1 MIRVGNRT
9 MEVYMSSELNPRN
22 RGSVQCSTNNTDK
35 AVREN
40 RDTVEIHDLHA
51 MDIASFM
58 DIQNKFDIMLSK
70 STHCSIEYLSSYY
83 YQELQREVAD
93 YIGNVGYSQGYYGFE
108 DSMASTMHAY
118 SVLHQ
123 QIVQGYRDGT
133 RELYVYD
140 NKATDGIRLLTQE
153 EELENLNRAYDEL
166 IEWNVGCAK
175 GRYNPER
182 FKERLNKKELDDLYD
197 TYDVNQAGSYIRKSY
212 QEFRSRY
219 LAEYEKSRGKIN
231 IKSLFMSALNNEN
244 QGIHDFCK
252 VLFGKTK
259 GTSIEPL

>member
-1 MIRVGNRT
+1 MVRVGNRT
-9 MEVYMSSELNPRN
+9 IDVYMSSELKPRN
-22 RGSVQCSTNNTDK
+22 RGSVQCSADSSDK
-35 AVREN
+35 TIREN
-40 RDTVEIHDLHA
+40 RDTVQIHDLHA
-51 MDIASFM
+51 VDIISNMDHQKKISNM
-58 DIQNKFDIMLSK
+58 ISK
-70 STHCSIEYLSSYY
+70 STRCSIEYLNSYY
-83 YQELQREVAD
+83 YRELQREVAD
-93 YIGNVGYSQGYYGFE
+93 YIGNVEHSQGYYGFE
-108 DSMASTMHAY
+108 DSMASTAHAY

-123 QIVQGYRDGT
+123 QIVEGHRNGT

-140 NKATDGIRLLTQE
+140 STIGGQRLLTQE
-153 EELENLNRAYDEL
+153 EELENLNRAYEEL
-166 IEWNVGCAK
+166 IEWDVGCAK

-182 FKERLNKKELDDLYD
+182 FKERLNKKELDDLYY

-219 LAEYEKSRGKIN
+219 LAEYEKSGGKIN

>member
-1 MIRVGNRT
+1 MVRVGNRT
-9 MEVYMSSELNPRN
+9 MDVYMSSELKQRS
-22 RGSVQCSTNNTDK
+22 RGSVQRSADSSEKT
-35 AVREN
+35 VRKN
-40 RDTVEIHDLHA
+40 RDTIQIHDLHA
-51 MDIASFM
+51 MDI
-58 DIQNKFDIMLSK
+58 DIDMFKRAYDISLK
-70 STHCSIEYLSSYY
+70 STHCDMEHVYTYY

-153 EELENLNRAYDEL
+153 EELENLNRAYEEL
-166 IEWNVGCAK
+166 IEWDVGCAK

-182 FKERLNKKELDDLYD
+182 FKERLNKKELDDLYY

-219 LAEYEKSRGKIN
+219 LAEYEKSGGKIN

-259 GTSIEPL
+259 GTSIEPP

>member
-9 MEVYMSSELNPRN
+9 IEVYMSSELSPRN
-22 RGSVQCSTNNTDK
+22 RESVQRSTNNTDK

-51 MDIASFM
+51 MDINIDMFKRAY
-58 DIQNKFDIMLSK
+58 DISLK

-140 NKATDGIRLLTQE
+140 STIGGQRLLTLE
-153 EELENLNRAYDEL
+153 EELENLNRAYEEL
-166 IEWNVGCAK
+166 IEWDVGCAK

-182 FKERLNKKELDDLYD
+182 FKERLNKKELDDLYY

-219 LAEYEKSRGKIN
+219 LAEYEKSGGKIN

>member
-9 MEVYMSSELNPRN
+9 IEVYMSSELNPRN
-22 RGSVQCSTNNTDK
+22 RESVQHSTNNTDK

-93 YIGNVGYSQGYYGFE
+93 YIGNVEHSQGYYGFE
-108 DSMASTMHAY
+108 DSMASTAHAY

-123 QIVQGYRDGT
+123 QIVEGHRNGT

-140 NKATDGIRLLTQE
+140 STIGGQRLLTQE
-153 EELENLNRAYDEL
+153 EELENLNRAYEEL
-166 IEWNVGCAK
+166 IEWDVGCAK

-219 LAEYEKSRGKIN
+219 LAEYEKSGGKIN

>member
-1 MIRVGNRT
+1 MVRVGNRT
-9 MEVYMSSELNPRN
+9 IDVYMSSELKPRN
-22 RGSVQCSTNNTDK
+22 RGSVQCSADSSDK
-35 AVREN
+35 TIREN
-40 RDTVEIHDLHA
+40 RDTVQIHDLHA
-51 MDIASFM
+51 IDI
-58 DIQNKFDIMLSK
+58 DIDMFKRAYDISLK
-70 STHCSIEYLSSYY
+70 STHCSIEYLNSYY

-153 EELENLNRAYDEL
+153 EELENLNRAYEEL
-166 IEWNVGCAK
+166 IEWDVGCAK

-182 FKERLNKKELDDLYD
+182 FKERLNKKELDDLYY

-219 LAEYEKSRGKIN
+219 LAEYEKSGGKIN

>member
-22 RGSVQCSTNNTDK
+22 RGSVQRSADSSDK
-35 AVREN
+35 TVRKN
-40 RDTVEIHDLHA
+40 QDTVQIHDLHA
-51 MDIASFM
+51 MDI
-58 DIQNKFDIMLSK
+58 DIDMFKRAYDISLK
-70 STHCSIEYLSSYY
+70 STHCDMEHVYTYY

-93 YIGNVGYSQGYYGFE
+93 YIGNVEHSQGYYGFE

-123 QIVQGYRDGT
+123 QIVEGHRNGT

-140 NKATDGIRLLTQE
+140 STIGGQRLLTLE
-153 EELENLNRAYDEL
+153 EELEKLDQGYEAL
-166 IEWNVGCAK
+166 IEWDVGCAK

-219 LAEYEKSRGKIN
+219 LAEYEKSGGKIN
-231 IKSLFMSALNNEN
+231 IKSLLMSALNNEN

>member
-9 MEVYMSSELNPRN
+9 IEVYMSSELSPRN
-22 RGSVQCSTNNTDK
+22 RESVQRSTNNTDK

-58 DIQNKFDIMLSK
+58 DIKNKFDIMLSK

-153 EELENLNRAYDEL
+153 EELENLDQAYEEL
-166 IEWNVGCAK
+166 VEWDVGCAK
-175 GRYNPER
+175 GRYNAEK
-182 FKERLNKKELDDLYD
+182 FNERLNNKELDDLYH
-197 TYDVNQAGSYIRKSY
+197 TYDDDQAGNYIRKSY
-212 QEFRSRY
+212 REFRSRY
-219 LAEYEKSRGKIN
+219 LAEYEKSGGKIN
-231 IKSLFMSALNNEN
+231 IKSLFMSVLNNEN

>member
-40 RDTVEIHDLHA
+40 RDTVQIHDLHA

-58 DIQNKFDIMLSK
+58 DIKNKFDIMLSK

-140 NKATDGIRLLTQE
+140 NKATDGIRLLTLE
-153 EELENLNRAYDEL
+153 EELEKLDQAYEEL
-166 IEWNVGCAK
+166 VEWDVGCAK
-175 GRYNPER
+175 GRYNAEK
-182 FKERLNKKELDDLYD
+182 FNERLNNKELDDLYH
-197 TYDVNQAGSYIRKSY
+197 TYDDDQAGNYIRNSY
-212 QEFRSRY
+212 REFRSRY
-219 LAEYEKSRGKIN
+219 LAEYEKSGGEIN
-231 IKSLFMSALNNEN
+231 IKSLFMSVLNNEN

>member
-1 MIRVGNRT
+1 MVRVGNRT
-9 MEVYMSSELNPRN
+9 IDVYMSSELKPRN
-22 RGSVQCSTNNTDK
+22 RESVQCSADSSDK
-35 AVREN
+35 TIREN
-40 RDTVEIHDLHA
+40 RDTVQIHDLHA
-51 MDIASFM
+51 IDI
-58 DIQNKFDIMLSK
+58 DIDMFKRAYDISLK
-70 STHCSIEYLSSYY
+70 STHCSIEYLNSYY
-83 YQELQREVAD
+83 YHELQREVAD

-153 EELENLNRAYDEL
+153 EELENLNRAYEEL
-166 IEWNVGCAK
+166 IEWDVGCAK

-182 FKERLNKKELDDLYD
+182 FKERLNKKELDDLYY

-219 LAEYEKSRGKIN
+219 LAEYEKSGGKIN

>member
-9 MEVYMSSELNPRN
+9 IEVYMSSELNPRN
-22 RGSVQCSTNNTDK
+22 RESVQRSTNNTDK

-51 MDIASFM
+51 MDINIDMFKRAY
-58 DIQNKFDIMLSK
+58 DISLK
-70 STHCSIEYLSSYY
+70 STHCDMEHVYTYY

-93 YIGNVGYSQGYYGFE
+93 YIDNVGRSQGYYGFE
-108 DSMASTMHAY
+108 DFMASTAHAY

-123 QIVQGYRDGT
+123 QIVEGHRNGT

-140 NKATDGIRLLTQE
+140 STIGGQRLLTLE
-153 EELENLNRAYDEL
+153 EELEKLDQGYEAL
-166 IEWNVGCAK
+166 IEWDVGCAK

-219 LAEYEKSRGKIN
+219 LAEYEKSGGKIN

>member
-9 MEVYMSSELNPRN
+9 IDVYMSSELKPRN
-22 RGSVQCSTNNTDK
+22 RGSVQCSADSSDK
-35 AVREN
+35 TIREN
-40 RDTVEIHDLHA
+40 RDTVQIHDLHA
-51 MDIASFM
+51 VDIISNMDHQKKISNM
-58 DIQNKFDIMLSK
+58 ISK
-70 STHCSIEYLSSYY
+70 STRCSIEYLNSYY
-83 YQELQREVAD
+83 YRELQREVAD
-93 YIGNVGYSQGYYGFE
+93 YIGNVEHSQGYYGFE

-123 QIVQGYRDGT
+123 QIVQGYQNGT

-153 EELENLNRAYDEL
+153 EELENLNRAYEEL
-166 IEWNVGCAK
+166 IEWDVGCAK

-219 LAEYEKSRGKIN
+219 LAEYEKSGGKIN